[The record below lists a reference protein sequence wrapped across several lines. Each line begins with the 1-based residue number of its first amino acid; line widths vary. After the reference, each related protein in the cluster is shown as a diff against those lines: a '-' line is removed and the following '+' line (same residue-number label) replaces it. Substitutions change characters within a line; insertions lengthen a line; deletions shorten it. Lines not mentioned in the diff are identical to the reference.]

1 MGSQIDF
8 FPAADLTSGRREGIT
23 AVSRSFSLAPEYRP
37 MHYNP
42 RRLFVASC
50 LALITSAFS
59 FQMRQNVADDVAGD
73 FLLTKQVVGGLM
85 GGQFLGMALAMLVFS
100 PLCDA
105 LGMGKVLALA
115 WLCHAT
121 GISGTIFAKEVA
133 EQGFASGVANG
144 LAGFSGWMSD
154 TLKFSLMPN
163 VPGGNTAFWVLW
175 LAAFLIGSANGLV
188 EVAINPL
195 AATIYP
201 DQKTHKLNVLH
212 AWWPGGLIIA
222 GLLAL
227 FFVNPLFGK
236 EAEFFGYK
244 IDPARLGLAEL
255 VGRISSWRFKYGL
268 IYIPLLLYGLLSVG
282 QRFPA
287 TERVQANVST
297 TMMFLQILR
306 PLFIIWA
313 FCMLLTS
320 STELGVNAWMQSF
333 LSRTA
338 GVSGTLVF
346 VYTTMLM
353 FILRFFAGPLAHKF
367 SPVGMLFLCSILTA
381 AGLYWLSYAHSWI
394 VFAAATVFGLGIAYY
409 WPTMLGVTAERFP
422 KGGALLL
429 GLMGCV
435 GNLAISQV
443 TPLMGAVYDSYTVA
457 NLPSDLRDVTV
468 STPDGPQPLVKRET
482 IPSWVP
488 PEVSQRIYP
497 AGGEK
502 LNPAAREALEQ
513 AAKDDP
519 AKRDKFEMVEA
530 AEKEGAAWSYR
541 WTTVLPCALVVIF
554 GLIGLVDKLRGGYR
568 QVHLTTAPEQ
578 PRKTVHAAPPG
589 AWPRDQMR

>member
-1 MGSQIDF
+1 MN
-8 FPAADLTSGRREGIT
+8 
-23 AVSRSFSLAPEYRP
+23 
-37 MHYNP
+37 YNP
-42 RRLFVASC
+42 RRLFVVSC

-59 FQMRQNVADDVAGD
+59 FQMRQNVADDVGND
-73 FLLTKQVVGGLM
+73 FLLTKQVVGSLM

-100 PLCDA
+100 PICDSM
-105 LGMGKVLALA
+105 GMGKVLSLA
-115 WLCHAT
+115 WLTHLI

-133 EQGFASGVANG
+133 SQSVAASVATG
-144 LAGFSGWMSD
+144 LGGFSDWMTNSVGY
-154 TLKFSLMPN
+154 SLMPG

-195 AATIYP
+195 SATIYP
-201 DQKTHKLNVLH
+201 DNKTHKLNVLH
-212 AWWPGGLIIA
+212 AWWPGGLIVA
-222 GLLAL
+222 GLIAL
-227 FFVNPLFGK
+227 FFVNPLFGQP
-236 EAEFFGYK
+236 AEYFHYT
-244 IDPARLGLAEL
+244 IDPAKLGIGDF
-255 VGRISSWRFKYGL
+255 VKSISSWKFKYGL
-268 IYIPLLLYGLLSVG
+268 IYVPLLLYGLLSIG

-297 TMMFLQILR
+297 GMMFLQILR

-346 VYTTMLM
+346 VYTTLLM
-353 FILRFFAGPLAHKF
+353 FVLRFFAGPIAHKF

-381 AGLYWLSYAHSWI
+381 GGLYWLSYAQGLI
-394 VFAAATVFGLGIAYY
+394 VFAAATVFGFGIAYY

-422 KGGALLL
+422 KGGALLM

-457 NLPSDLRDVTV
+457 NLPADVRSQTV
-468 STPDGPQPLVKRET
+468 STPDGLQPLVKKET

-488 PEVSQRIYP
+488 PQAAEKLYP

-513 AAKDDP
+513 AAKVDP
-519 AKRDKFEMVEA
+519 AKKEEFTTIEQSEA
-530 AEKEGAAWSYR
+530 QGAAWSYR
-541 WTTVLPCALVVIF
+541 WTTVLPCVLIVIF
-554 GLIGLVDKLRGGYR
+554 GLIALVDKMRGGYR
-568 QVHLTTAPEQ
+568 QVHLTTAPVEP
-578 PRKTVHAAPPG
+578 PRPIHAAPPG
-589 AWPRDQMR
+589 TWPRDQIR